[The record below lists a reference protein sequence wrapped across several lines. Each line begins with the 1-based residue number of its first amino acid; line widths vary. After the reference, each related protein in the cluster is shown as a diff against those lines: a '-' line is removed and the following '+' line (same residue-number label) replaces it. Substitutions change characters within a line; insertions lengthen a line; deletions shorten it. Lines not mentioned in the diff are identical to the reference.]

1 MIKCVDA
8 LQFVISNGSPIKEV
22 VYGAQWRHPQV
33 SMSFI
38 SLGLMTLLS
47 LKLKLISLYAT
58 FYTLQMRIL
67 QLLTA
72 DFDSFQMLILRHL
85 NVVWTVK

>member
-1 MIKCVDA
+1 
-8 LQFVISNGSPIKEV
+8 
-22 VYGAQWRHPQV
+22 
-33 SMSFI
+33 MSFI

-67 QLLTA
+67 QLLTV
-72 DFDSFQMLILRHL
+72 DFDRFQMLILRHL
-85 NVVWTVK
+85 YVVWTVK